1 MAAALPRRL
10 LLNLLLAVAA
20 IAVAVFLYN
29 RYRVPPD
36 IAFGKLP
43 LQTVNGEPASL
54 NNYRGKVIVLNFWA
68 TWCADCLR
76 EMPSLANAQQ
86 QLSNEEVEFVLITDE
101 AQPKLER
108 FLSTHNYPFTF
119 YRSLQTHKSNGIY
132 ALPCTYIID
141 RAGNVSYSIMGSTAW
156 DDPEQVQ
163 RIRNL
168 AR

>member
-1 MAAALPRRL
+1 MAAVSRRL
-10 LLNLLLAVAA
+10 LTNLLLALA
-20 IAVAVFLYN
+20 AVAVTLFLYY

-36 IAFGKLP
+36 IAFGKLR
-43 LQTVNGEPASL
+43 LQTVTGEPATL
-54 NNYRGKVIVLNFWA
+54 NQYSGKVIVLNFWA
-68 TWCADCLR
+68 SWCADCLR

-86 QLSNEEVEFVLITDE
+86 QLRNEEVEFILVTDE
-101 AQPKLER
+101 TQPKLER

-119 YRSLQTHKSNGIY
+119 YRSLQTHKSNGIH

-141 RAGNVSYSIMGSTAW
+141 RKGKVNYSIMGSTAW
-156 DDPEQVQ
+156 DDPKQVE